1 MFASVLKRCLLQGAS
16 VASSAS
22 CSLGLDARAKLYR
35 AARRIIAG
43 SVAAPVSVLSAA
55 ACPGGGHL
63 SVTVQEDGETKTH
76 VFELSELAV
85 GSGRERARVL
95 LAGIVRHEGIGT
107 LSALATAVTGEAV

>member
-1 MFASVLKRCLLQGAS
+1 
-16 VASSAS
+16 
-22 CSLGLDARAKLYR
+22 
-35 AARRIIAG
+35 
-43 SVAAPVSVLSAA
+43 
-55 ACPGGGHL
+55 L

-95 LAGIVRHEGIGT
+95 LAGIARHEGIGT